1 MTNTEDREKRQ
12 KRNNLIIAFVLS
24 AIALT
29 GLLIPLFH
37 YTGLTLP
44 Q

>member
-12 KRNNLIIAFVLS
+12 KRNNLIIAVALG

-29 GLLIPLFH
+29 GVLVPIFH